1 MMDYFAP
8 DAGNGASGE
17 ANGAAPVA
25 AAPVAAAGGEGMVE
39 DEIMVRTLRAGYD
52 TTLEA
57 DNPHSNLAFML
68 GRMQDLIVYKLHDGI
83 GA

>member
-39 DEIMVRTLRAGYD
+39 DEIMV
-52 TTLEA
+52 E
-57 DNPHSNLAFML
+57 NCPP
-68 GRMQDLIVYKLHDGI
+68 K
-83 GA
+83 